1 VSAKNEWVRR
11 LARTLIEV
19 LLLPLAAAAA
29 AAAAS
34 GFSWPAFHLVSHETP
49 RCFGSFVREMRR
61 IAAQPAGCNSMALLL
76 SAAVLLPLLASSSS
90 AQQLPLWEPV
100 WQLNR
105 STAANVCN
113 RSSYMDLLPGGG
125 DLGEFGL
132 VNFDWSN
139 NRATWS
145 GANGKSPPNMCEQAL
160 IEQCNM

>member
-1 VSAKNEWVRR
+1 MIICWCGPMAALS
-11 LARTLIEV
+11 V
-19 LLLPLAAAAA
+19 LLLLAVAAQHPVVDAAA
-29 AAAAS
+29 
-34 GFSWPAFHLVSHETP
+34 T
-49 RCFGSFVREMRR
+49 
-61 IAAQPAGCNSMALLL
+61 
-76 SAAVLLPLLASSSS
+76 AVLPR
-90 AQQLPLWEPV
+90 WTPV

-145 GANGKSPPNMCEQAL
+145 GANGKGPPNLCEQAL
-160 IEQCNM
+160 IEQCKM

>member
-1 VSAKNEWVRR
+1 MAALS
-11 LARTLIEV
+11 V
-19 LLLPLAAAAA
+19 LLLLAVAAQHPVVDAAA
-29 AAAAS
+29 
-34 GFSWPAFHLVSHETP
+34 T
-49 RCFGSFVREMRR
+49 
-61 IAAQPAGCNSMALLL
+61 
-76 SAAVLLPLLASSSS
+76 AVLPR
-90 AQQLPLWEPV
+90 WTPV

-145 GANGKSPPNMCEQAL
+145 GANGKGPPNLCEQAL